1 MLLSCERKMQFL
13 LARGTATE
21 FIPLSEDYLKN
32 SLQNWL
38 SICCCWNLCN
48 SQKLKMKVE
57 SFWLHHQIVP
67 LNFFTSLVTLFQL
80 GKFQRHWLLTIQLT
94 AFNPKPQSVCAI
106 TLSCPCDMIM
116 CNCWHPGF
124 RKIRIEACRVWEGHI
139 HWLQL
144 VFLIYERKCN
154 SKCLEL

>member
-1 MLLSCERKMQFL
+1 MQFL

-38 SICCCWNLCN
+38 SICCCWNLHN

-124 RKIRIEACRVWEGHI
+124 SRFELRHVEFGKATFTDCNWFFLFMKENVIVNVWNCKAL
-139 HWLQL
+139 W
-144 VFLIYERKCN
+144 KD
-154 SKCLEL
+154 